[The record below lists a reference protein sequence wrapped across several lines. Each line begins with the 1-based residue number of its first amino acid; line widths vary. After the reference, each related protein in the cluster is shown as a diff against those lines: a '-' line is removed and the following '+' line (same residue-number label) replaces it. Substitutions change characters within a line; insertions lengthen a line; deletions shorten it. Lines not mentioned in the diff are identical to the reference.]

1 MRRTLGII
9 VVITIFTLLMV
20 SCDGLIGRSVSNEDA
35 INTMVAQ
42 TVASGNVEAPVVII
56 TATSEQVALPTITPQ
71 SGGGAT
77 PTTQASDTCFMAS
90 FKGDVTIPDGSLII
104 AGSTFV
110 KTWSVQNTSACT
122 WHGYTLVSSGGD
134 NLGAAAST
142 PLPDVLPG
150 QTIDV
155 SVTMTAPA
163 TNGEYTQYFMLKSD
177 TGFQFGT
184 GSGYVHPF
192 YANIEVIQ
200 YFVLTLAPTL
210 DFSAIPM
217 IPLEFSVY
225 NFASNYC
232 SATWKNSSTTIL
244 PCPGTTSDN
253 TGFIVR
259 NDNPY
264 LQNGDQYDGPTIF
277 THPQWIDNGTIA
289 GFFPAIEIEDGYRF
303 KTTLGCGYNGGA
315 CEALVQLNYSSDGGP
330 TTLFQQWTIKYG
342 DAPVSV
348 NLDLSS
354 LAGHDVKFVLAV
366 SAKGSS
372 AQDWVQWVNPRI
384 VK

>member
-1 MRRTLGII
+1 MRKYLGII
-9 VVITIFTLLMV
+9 AAITIFTLLMV
-20 SCDGLIGRSVSNEDA
+20 SCNRLIGSSGGNEDA

-42 TVASGNVEAPVVII
+42 TIAAGNVEAPVVII
-56 TATSEQVALPTITPQ
+56 TATSEQVTLPTITPQ
-71 SGGGAT
+71 SGGAT
-77 PTTQASDTCFMAS
+77 PATPGGDSCFEAS

-104 AGSTFV
+104 AGTTFV
-110 KTWSVQNTSACT
+110 KTWSVQNLSTCT
-122 WHGYTLVSSGGD
+122 WHGYTLVNSGGD

-192 YANIEVIQ
+192 YAKIEVIQ
-200 YFVLTLAPTL
+200 FYALTLAPTL
-210 DFSAIPM
+210 DFSVIPL
-217 IPLEFSVY
+217 IPLETSVY

-232 SATWKNSSTTIL
+232 SATWKNGSGAL
-244 PCPGTTSDN
+244 PCPGTTSDA
-253 TGFIVR
+253 TGFVVR
-259 NDNPY
+259 NDSPY
-264 LQNGDQYDGPTIF
+264 LQNGDQYDGPTLF

-289 GFFPAIEIEDGYRF
+289 GFYPGLDVKDGYRF
-303 KTTLGCGYNGGA
+303 KATLGCGYNGGA
-315 CEALVQLNYSSDGGP
+315 CEALLQLNYSSDGGP

-342 DAPVSV
+342 DAPVEV

-354 LAGHDVKFVLAV
+354 LAGHNVKFILAV